1 MVFDVRAIM
10 PKERVELAAE
20 KQKEYA
26 EHYARILQE
35 KFRYY
40 RKPENAAAFDKI
52 ALNIGLWHAASKGEC
67 DHPKYGLFLF
77 GEPGT
82 GKTTALQLL
91 SGLCGIDY
99 ITAAEMAKRFA
110 IGGHQAFWEMAEQY
124 KFAHL
129 IVDDIGCGDTA
140 KNYGSEVPFIEF
152 IRDRERV
159 WTEKNVCTFFTSNAK
174 NRDDVIQRYGQ
185 SVCSRL
191 LGMCEFIHFKG
202 DDNRDKYKGKSKW
215 QR

>member
-1 MVFDVRAIM
+1 MVFDIRAIM

-26 EHYARILQE
+26 EHYTRIIQE
-35 KFRYY
+35 KFLYI
-40 RKPENAAAFDKI
+40 RKPENAVAFDKI
-52 ALNIGLWHAASKGEC
+52 ALNIGLWHAANKGEC

-82 GKTTALQLL
+82 GKTTAMQLF
-91 SGLCGIDY
+91 SGLCDIDY
-99 ITAAEMAKRFA
+99 ITAAEMSKGFV
-110 IGGHQAFWEMAEQY
+110 IGGYKGFWEIAERY
-124 KFAHL
+124 AFNHL

-140 KNYGSEVPFIEF
+140 KSYGNEAPFTEF
-152 IRDRERV
+152 IRERERA
-159 WTEKNVCTFFTSNAK
+159 WTEKGICTFFTSNAK

-202 DDNRDKYKGKSKW
+202 EDNRDKYKGKQK
-215 QR
+215 